1 MAELTKDHIDYIIK
15 DLHYRGIVLE
25 GFEDEIVDH
34 VCAGV
39 EEQMRSG
46 KKFIDAYEVTLR
58 SFGNTDGLLEIQKKV
73 IQIRTKTSPMFKSY
87 FLLALRNHV
96 RNKFYTAINV
106 VGLAIGIASCIVIML
121 FVKHEL
127 SYDNFNKK
135 ADRIYRV
142 NTALRFGAVQKR
154 LPLGAPQLGDL
165 FLQNYPE
172 IESAVRLWNWG
183 PRFVHLPDH
192 DDRSQETMVWADSSL
207 FAVFTIPLLEGDARS
222 ALTEPNTVAISR
234 TMAEKYFPGENAVGK
249 SLIIDDSVNHR
260 VTAVFEDLPEN
271 SHFHFNMFRSIV
283 ELPEAKVMS
292 LIGGGWMHLYLLL
305 REDADPHQLE
315 SKFPAFIEKYIGPQ
329 LVNMLQGDFTMDKFR
344 SQGNAWSYWLTPVRD
359 IHLHSD
365 LEAEFEANGNITYVY
380 LFSAIALF
388 ILIVASIN
396 FMNLSTARSANRAR
410 EVGIRKVMGSLRTHL
425 VRQFLTESF
434 VLTFASFVL
443 ALGFV
448 WLFLPVFNDLALKK
462 LSVPFGEPSFYVG
475 LVVALVTVGFLAG
488 LYPSFFLS
496 SFKPVNVL
504 KGKLAMGTKSGIV
517 RSSLVVFQFVISIFL
532 IVGTIAIQKQLH
544 YTQHKKIG
552 FQKDQVIIVH
562 RAGFLKNHIQAFKDE
577 LLQNTFITAGTITG
591 YLPVTNTWRNN
602 NTYWPEG
609 KIPTGEDVEDMVS
622 MEGWNV
628 DYDYVSTLGMTIKT
642 GRNFS
647 REFLSDSTESIILN
661 ESAVEKFELGSNPLG
676 KKISSFTANRPDGSP
691 DPNSI
696 KSWTVIGVVEDFHF
710 ANMRE
715 NIAPLAMFLQRSNGF
730 VAFRFKSKGTQA
742 VLDKVETLWK
752 KLAPGNAFEYSFLD
766 EDYGKMYDSEKR
778 LANIFGVF
786 AGLAIVIA
794 CLGLFALAAF
804 TAEQRT
810 KEIGI
815 RKTLGASV
823 NNIVF
828 LLSRE
833 YGKLVL
839 IAFVVSTPVAWYG
852 VQWWIQGYSYRATI
866 GVGVYALAGGIA
878 LAIALLTIGY
888 QCVRA
893 AMMNPAQSLRS
904 E

>member
-25 GFEDEIVDH
+25 GFEDEIIDH

-39 EEQMRSG
+39 EEQMVSG
-46 KKFIDAYEVTLR
+46 KNFIDAYEATLR
-58 SFGNTDGLLEIQKKV
+58 SFGNTDGLLETQKKV
-73 IQIRTKTSPMFKSY
+73 IQIRTKTSSMFKSY

-96 RNKFYTAINV
+96 RNKFYTIINV
-106 VGLAIGIASCIVIML
+106 AGLAVGIASCIVIML

-127 SYDNFNKK
+127 SYDNFNEKG
-135 ADRIYRV
+135 DRIYRV
-142 NTALRFGAVQKR
+142 NTALHFGSVQKR
-154 LPLGAPQLGDL
+154 LALGAAQLNDL
-165 FLQNYPE
+165 FRQNYPE
-172 IESAVRLWNWG
+172 IESTARLWDWG
-183 PRFVHLPDH
+183 PRYVRRPEHNE
-192 DDRSQETMVWADSSL
+192 RVQEKMVWADSTL
-207 FAVFTIPLLEGDARS
+207 FAVFTLPLVEGDART
-222 ALTEPNTVAISR
+222 ALKEPNTVAISQ
-234 TMAEKYFPGENAVGK
+234 TMAAKYFPEGNAVGK
-249 SLIIDDSVNHR
+249 SLLIDDNVNHR
-260 VTAVFEDLPEN
+260 VTAVFKDLPEN
-271 SHFHFNMFRSIV
+271 SHFHFDMFRSIV
-283 ELPEAKVMS
+283 ELPESKNMS
-292 LIGGGWMHLYLLL
+292 LVGGGWMNVYLLL
-305 REDADPHQLE
+305 REGADPHQLE
-315 SKFPAFIEKYIGPQ
+315 AKFPAFIEKYVAPQ
-329 LVNMLQGDFTMDKFR
+329 LADVLQGDFSMEKFR
-344 SQGNAWSYWLTPVRD
+344 SQGNSWSYWLTPLRD

-365 LEAEFEANGNITYVY
+365 LESEFEANGNITYVY

-388 ILIVASIN
+388 ILIVACIN

-410 EVGIRKVMGSLRTHL
+410 EVGIRKVMGSLRAHL

-434 VLTFASFVL
+434 VLTFISFVL
-443 ALGFV
+443 ALAIV
-448 WLFLPVFNDLALKK
+448 WLSLPVFNSLALKT
-462 LSVPFGEPSFYVG
+462 LSVPFDQPSFY
-475 LVVALVTVGFLAG
+475 LALVAAIVIVGFLAG

-504 KGKLAMGTKSGIV
+504 KGKLALGTKSGIV

-532 IVGTIAIQKQLH
+532 IVGTIAIQKQLY
-544 YTQHKKIG
+544 YTQHTKIG

-577 LLQNTFITAGTITG
+577 LLQNTSITSATITG
-591 YLPVTNTWRNN
+591 YLPVTGTWRNT

-609 KIPTGEDVEDMVS
+609 KVPTHEDVKDMVS
-622 MEGWNV
+622 MEGWQV
-628 DYDYVSTLGMTIKT
+628 DNDYVKTLGMTIKM
-642 GRNFS
+642 GRDFS
-647 REFLSDSTESIILN
+647 REFPSDSTEAIVLN
-661 ESAVEKFELGSNPLG
+661 ESAVEKFELGPNPLG
-676 KKISSFTANRPDGSP
+676 KKLSSFTDNRPDGSP

-715 NIAPLAMFLQRSNGF
+715 NIAPLALFLQRSDGY
-730 VAFRFKSKGTQA
+730 VAFRFKSKSTQA
-742 VLDKVETLWK
+742 VLDKIETLWK
-752 KLAPGNAFEYSFLD
+752 KLAPENAFEYSFLD
-766 EDYGKMYDSEKR
+766 EDYGKMYDAEKR
-778 LANIFGVF
+778 LASIFGVF

-823 NNIVF
+823 NSIVF

-839 IAFVVSTPVAWYG
+839 IAFVLSTPVAWFG

-866 GVGVYALAGGIA
+866 GPGVYMLAGGIA

-888 QCVRA
+888 QCIRA
-893 AMMNPAQSLRS
+893 AMMNPAKSLRS

>member
-25 GFEDEIVDH
+25 GFEDEIIDH

-39 EEQMRSG
+39 EEQMGSG
-46 KKFIDAYEVTLR
+46 KKFIDAYEATLR
-58 SFGNTDGLLEIQKKV
+58 SFGNTDGLLETQKTV
-73 IQIRTKTSPMFKSY
+73 IQIRTKTSSMFKSY
-87 FLLALRNHV
+87 FLLALRNHI

-127 SYDNFNKK
+127 SYDNFNEK
-135 ADRIYRV
+135 ADRIYRI

-154 LPLGAPQLGDL
+154 LALGAAQLDDL
-165 FLQNYPE
+165 FRQNYPE
-172 IESAVRLWNWG
+172 IESTTKLWDWG
-183 PRFVHLPDH
+183 PRYVHLPE
-192 DDRSQETMVWADSSL
+192 RNERFQEKIVWADSTL
-207 FAVFTIPLLEGDARS
+207 FTVFTIPVLEGDART
-222 ALTEPNTVAISR
+222 ALTEPNTVAISH
-234 TMAEKYFPGENAVGK
+234 TMAAKYFPDGNAVGK
-249 SLIIDDSVNHR
+249 LLIIDDNVSHR
-260 VTAVFEDLPEN
+260 VTAVFKDLPEN
-271 SHFHFNMFRSIV
+271 SHFHYDMFRSIAG
-283 ELPEAKVMS
+283 LPEAKNMS
-292 LIGGGWMHLYLLL
+292 LIGGGWMNVYLLL
-305 REDADPHQLE
+305 REGADPHQLE
-315 SKFPAFIEKYIGPQ
+315 SKFPAFIEKYVAPQ
-329 LVNMLQGDFTMDKFR
+329 LADALQGDFTMDKFK
-344 SQGNAWSYWLTPVRD
+344 SQGNSWSYWLTPVRD

-365 LEAEFEANGNITYVY
+365 LEGDIEANGNITYVY

-388 ILIVASIN
+388 ILIVACIN

-434 VLTFASFVL
+434 VLTFISFVL
-443 ALGFV
+443 ALAFV
-448 WLFLPVFNDLALKK
+448 WLFLPVFNNLALKK
-462 LSVPFGEPSFYVG
+462 LSVPFDQPAFYVG
-475 LVVALVTVGFLAG
+475 LVAALVIVGFLAG

-504 KGKLAMGTKSGIV
+504 KGKLALGTKSGIV

-532 IVGTIAIQKQLH
+532 IVGTIAIQKQLY
-544 YTQHKKIG
+544 YTQNKKIG
-552 FQKDQVIIVH
+552 FRKDQVIIVH
-562 RAGFLKNHIQAFKDE
+562 GADHLKNHIQAFKDE
-577 LLQNTFITAGTITG
+577 LLQNTSITAATISG
-591 YLPVTNTWRNN
+591 YLPVSGTWRNN

-609 KIPTGEDVEDMVS
+609 KVPTGDDVEDMVS
-622 MEGWNV
+622 MEGWTV
-628 DYDYVSTLGMTIKT
+628 DYDYVNTLGMTIKT

-647 REFLSDSTESIILN
+647 REFLSDSTESVVLN
-661 ESAVEKFELGSNPLG
+661 ESAVEKFEMGPNPLG

-691 DPNSI
+691 DPNSV
-696 KSWTVIGVVEDFHF
+696 KSWTVIGVVENFHF

-715 NIAPLAMFLQRSNGF
+715 HIAPLALFLQRSNGY
-730 VAFRFKSKGTQA
+730 VAFRFKSKSTQA
-742 VLDKVETLWK
+742 VLDNIEAHWK
-752 KLAPGNAFEYSFLD
+752 KLAPGDAFEYSFLD
-766 EDYGKMYDSEKR
+766 EDYGKMYDAEKR
-778 LANIFGVF
+778 LASIFGVF
-786 AGLAIVIA
+786 AGLAIIIA

-823 NNIVF
+823 NSIVF

-852 VQWWIQGYSYRATI
+852 VQWWIQSYTYRATI
-866 GVGVYALAGGIA
+866 GFSVYVLAGGIA
-878 LAIALLTIGY
+878 LVIALLTIGY